1 MNWLKRF
8 TPFSQ
13 ISTSI
18 LHDEHTFYQAFV
30 RDLKR
35 CKKEVIIESPF
46 ITSSRME
53 KLTPIFK
60 ELLSRKVKVHIITRD
75 PSELDEPSRYQ
86 ATDEI
91 LKYSEMGLN
100 IVFLNGHHHRKI
112 AIIDRCILWEGSL
125 NILSHCRS
133 KEIMRRIKGVNSAIQ
148 MFNFLRLDEFI

>member
-1 MNWLKRF
+1 
-8 TPFSQ
+8 
-13 ISTSI
+13 
-18 LHDEHTFYQAFV
+18 
-30 RDLKR
+30 
-35 CKKEVIIESPF
+35 
-46 ITSSRME
+46 ME

-100 IVFLNGHHHRKI
+100 ILLLNGHHHRKI